1 MNSIKK
7 QITNNL
13 MLKGIAGMLGVLCWL
28 KYSHDTPVHCWI
40 RLPVSFYNTS
50 EDQKIN
56 APEQIHAH
64 IRGKRTDLYLLD
76 ASKCAIHLDAQ
87 HLAAGI
93 NKVHITPGDICLPE
107 AVTMVNYSPLPVS
120 VKIE

>member
-1 MNSIKK
+1 MNRIIK
-7 QITNNL
+7 QVSNNL
-13 MLKGIAGMLGVLCWL
+13 MLKGIACMLGVLCWL
-28 KYSHDTPVHCWI
+28 KYSHDTPVLCWI
-40 RLPVSFYNTS
+40 TLPISFYNTS
-50 EDQKIN
+50 EDHKID
-56 APEQIHAH
+56 APEHIQAH
-64 IRGKRTDLYLLD
+64 IRAKRTDLYLLD